1 MSKLLLGVFAT
12 LSLVPCA
19 YAAEPA
25 PGDACTA
32 VNNLLFTAGPEVPA
46 GGGYALLCQGGTW
59 KPILSFDSTAGL
71 TKIGNQ
77 TCATNEILKF
87 NGTTWACSAD
97 AAGSSVW
104 ADGGAGKIYYNGG
117 NVGIGTAGPT
127 TKLNVV
133 GGMTYLQPSSTSA
146 NQGIQLDT
154 ASLSNGSNGIFINI
168 PTGWTGN
175 AIKANLNGGETWA
188 INQSGGA
195 WFNSNVGIGTNSP
208 ATELHVTSGTGGG
221 NTSVVVSSTDANGFG
236 GLELRGSGTG
246 GPIIDFTTGL
256 TADTPA
262 GTPDF
267 SSRIQR
273 AGGANGTFTF
283 LQTGTGGFDFEGGN
297 VGIGTAN
304 PSIKLQVN
312 VANASNDGIAAVAAN
327 GGSIFLGPDRGAGGN
342 NGLTQAG
349 DAALIFSDGAINTG
363 ALVIGPWASSSAGIR
378 MTNNGNVGIGTAS
391 PTQKLDVSGTVK
403 ATAFV
408 GDGSG
413 LTNLPAGTETDPQ
426 VGTLTAS
433 KWCAANAGATTI
445 DCTQNAP
452 AGDNLGNHTAT
463 QALNMAGFGIS
474 NSSTINVNP
483 ATTTDAAIE
492 VGYGAS
498 SNKNAYIDFVGDATY
513 NDYGLRILRAN
524 TGANAN
530 SQIVT
535 HGTGDL
541 LMYTIDAGAL
551 KLGTNNV
558 IRLTIDD
565 AGAITASGA
574 VTASSF
580 SGSGASLTNLNA
592 SNLASGTVGTARL
605 GSGTADNTTF
615 LRGDGTWSTPA
626 GGGVPAGTLC
636 GMRTVCCGAGCSS
649 PPQYDVS
656 SSTSVQC
663 QGVSLTVTCSGARP
677 NVPGNCPSGYAGA
690 RQLSSYDSSVDW
702 NLWQVMCRKT

>member
-1 MSKLLLGVFAT
+1 MSKLLLGVFAI
-12 LSLVPCA
+12 LSLIPCV

-59 KPILSFDSTAGL
+59 KAILSFDSTAGL

-87 NGTTWACSAD
+87 NGTKWACAAD
-97 AAGSSVW
+97 DAGSSVW
-104 ADGGAGKIYYNGG
+104 ADGGSGKIYYNAGNVGIGTTTPGGTLEVAGNNQLTMQLRNKTSDTALAVLQMRTGSDVGDTNWFNIEQDRGTGLIQFNSGAAYGKYNFANGNVGIGTGSPAAKLDVRGGANISNLMFQDSSGNVYQDNWIGMATNIDGLNNKWLHIGGITDNTDGTGAKRRVGILADRVYLGG
-117 NVGIGTAGPT
+117 NVGIGTT
-127 TKLNVV
+127 
-133 GGMTYLQPSSTSA
+133 
-146 NQGIQLDT
+146 
-154 ASLSNGSNGIFINI
+154 
-168 PTGWTGN
+168 
-175 AIKANLNGGETWA
+175 
-188 INQSGGA
+188 
-195 WFNSNVGIGTNSP
+195 
-208 ATELHVTSGTGGG
+208 
-221 NTSVVVSSTDANGFG
+221 
-236 GLELRGSGTG
+236 
-246 GPIIDFTTGL
+246 
-256 TADTPA
+256 
-262 GTPDF
+262 
-267 SSRIQR
+267 
-273 AGGANGTFTF
+273 
-283 LQTGTGGFDFEGGN
+283 
-297 VGIGTAN
+297 
-304 PSIKLQVN
+304 
-312 VANASNDGIAAVAAN
+312 
-327 GGSIFLGPDRGAGGN
+327 
-342 NGLTQAG
+342 
-349 DAALIFSDGAINTG
+349 
-363 ALVIGPWASSSAGIR
+363 
-378 MTNNGNVGIGTAS
+378 S
-391 PTQKLDVSGTVK
+391 PTQKLDVAGTVK

-413 LTNLPAGTETDPQ
+413 LTNLLAGSESDPQ

-433 KWCAANAGATTI
+433 KWCASNAGGTAV

-452 AGDNLGNHTAT
+452 TGDNLGNHTAT